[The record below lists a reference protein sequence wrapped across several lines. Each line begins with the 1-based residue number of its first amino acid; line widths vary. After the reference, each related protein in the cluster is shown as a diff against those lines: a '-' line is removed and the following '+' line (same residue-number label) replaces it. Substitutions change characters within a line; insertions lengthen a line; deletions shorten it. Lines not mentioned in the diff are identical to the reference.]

1 MTENSKYCQRQVW
14 LEVNSAHLPFAALH
28 NFKSSTGD
36 QRGIEQHLPEDPT
49 HQSYLIENQCLLIVS
64 DINMP
69 GRAKKSTKKFEKNHL
84 KDTLEKRKDVAKI
97 KQRQQI
103 KTKKQ
108 ARNAADK
115 ARAPDEE
122 EKPAVP
128 AKANGSAAADLSKMS
143 VDEFFQSG
151 FDLPE
156 QKIKGKKAVKTK
168 EVPQKTGKR
177 KREEEGDESDHSVSE
192 IGNPF
197 ASDDEMGSNQEDGLE
212 AHKDDLDA
220 LAQKDPEF
228 YKYLKENDA
237 ELLDFGEDAD
247 LAEVDQLSEEEQVP
261 KKKRKKSNDKK
272 EVQQDP
278 EDDDSE
284 VTIAM
289 VRKWKTA
296 MVEQYSLRAMRQTV
310 LAFRAAAHVNSD
322 DGKEHKYSISSPE
335 VYNELLL
342 TALEHVPNVLSYHL
356 PIKESV
362 SGKVRIATDSKK
374 YRTLTPLLKSHSTS
388 IHHLLENL
396 SDAPTMK
403 MTILCLMPL
412 LPYLLSFK
420 KVLKTLIKTTVNIWS
435 DTSSDE
441 ATRITA
447 FMLIRRLA
455 VISDASLREAVLK
468 TTYQGFV
475 RGSRITNIHTLP
487 GINLMKNS
495 AAELWG
501 LDPNI
506 GYTTGFTYIR
516 QLAVHLRASITHPTK
531 DSYKTIYNWQYTH
544 SLDFWSRV
552 LSTHC
557 SNPLLKSP
565 SASPLHPLIY
575 PLVQITLG
583 ALRLIPTPTY
593 FPLRFHL
600 TRSLLR
606 VSRTTSTYIPL
617 APALLEVL
625 SCPDLSKP
633 PKPSTLPPLDFS
645 IALRAPKSYLR
656 TRIYQDGLGQQ
667 VQELLAEFFGC
678 WAKHIAFPELIIPP
692 TVALKRWL
700 KSASSPPSKGNKSAN
715 NKAEREGK
723 GNKNAKLNS
732 SISLLLQKLSA
743 NAQYVEGKRA
753 AVSFGPSDR
762 QEVDNFLRDVPVE
775 ETPLG
780 AFVDGLR
787 KQREEKERVLSDS
800 RREDEARRATREKE
814 DGDGDSGMLDG
825 GVERDEEDE
834 DDDNDSEEDE

>member
-1 MTENSKYCQRQVW
+1 
-14 LEVNSAHLPFAALH
+14 
-28 NFKSSTGD
+28 
-36 QRGIEQHLPEDPT
+36 
-49 HQSYLIENQCLLIVS
+49 
-64 DINMP
+64 MP

-84 KDTLEKRKDVAKI
+84 KDAIEKRKDVAKI

-115 ARAPDEE
+115 ARAPDDEA
-122 EKPAVP
+122 KPAVP
-128 AKANGSAAADLSKMS
+128 TKANGSAAADLSKMS
-143 VDEFFQSG
+143 VDEFFQGG

-156 QKIKGKKAVKTK
+156 QKGKGKKAVKIK

-177 KREEEGDESDHSVSE
+177 KREEEDDESFDSDSE
-192 IGNPF
+192 QGSPF
-197 ASDDEMGSNQEDGLE
+197 ASDNEMGSDLEDGLE

-220 LAQKDPEF
+220 LVEKDPEF

-237 ELLDFGEDAD
+237 ELLDFGEDLD
-247 LAEVDQLSEEEQVP
+247 LAEVDQLSEEEEAP
-261 KKKRKKSNDKK
+261 KKKRKKSKQKDVLR
-272 EVQQDP
+272 E
-278 EDDDSE
+278 EDDDESE
-284 VTIAM
+284 VTTAM

-296 MVEQYSLRAMRQTV
+296 MVEQHSLRAMRQTV
-310 LAFRAAAHVNSD
+310 LAFRAAAYVNSD

-342 TALEHVPNVLSYHL
+342 TALEHVPKVLSHHL
-356 PIKESV
+356 PTKESI

-374 YRTLTPLLKSHSTS
+374 YRTLTPLLKSHSAS

-396 SDAPTMK
+396 SDAPTIK
-403 MTILCLMPL
+403 MTVLCLIPL

-435 DTSSDE
+435 DTSTDE

-475 RGSRITNIHTLP
+475 RGSRITNIHTLS

-501 LDPNI
+501 LDSNI

-516 QLAVHLRASITHPTK
+516 QLAVHLRTSITHPTK

-583 ALRLIPTPTY
+583 ALRLIPTPIY

-600 TRSLLR
+600 IRSLLR

-625 SCPDLSKP
+625 SSPDLSKP

-656 TRIYQDGLGQQ
+656 SRIYQDGLGQQ

-692 TVALKRWL
+692 TVTLKRWL
-700 KSASSPPSKGNKSAN
+700 KSASSPPSKGNKSATS
-715 NKAEREGK
+715 KAEREGK

-743 NAQYVEGKRA
+743 NAQYIEGKRA
-753 AVSFGPSDR
+753 TVNFGPSDR
-762 QEVDNFLRDVPVE
+762 QGVDNFLRDVPIE

-787 KQREEKERVLSDS
+787 KQKEEKERVLSES
-800 RREDEARRATREKE
+800 RREDEARRAKGKKE
-814 DGDGDSGMLDG
+814 DRDADVEMPD
-825 GVERDEEDE
+825 GVEEDGEDEGEDEEE
-834 DDDNDSEEDE
+834 EEGNDSEEDD